1 MSVFSFIWL
10 SENHFIRF
18 SPISSGALITLVV
31 FSLTICFFL
40 STTFIFSSTCLKPEK
55 LVERQDITIL
65 RHFKFFEGC
74 LPEILFGLL
83 MNTLYEMKVIG
94 MANRHDFFSMRTSLV
109 IRDVKVYCFRFFQI
123 KCSGVNNY
131 L

>member
-40 STTFIFSSTCLKPEK
+40 STTFIFSSTCLNLEK
-55 LVERQDITIL
+55 LVERQDITNFH
-65 RHFKFFEGC
+65 HFKFFKGC
-74 LPEILFGLL
+74 LPQILFGPLL
-83 MNTLYEMKVIG
+83 NTLYEMKVTG
-94 MANRHDFFSMRTSLV
+94 MANRHDFLSMRTSLV
-109 IRDVKVYCFRFFQI
+109 ILDVKVHCFRFFQI